1 MPNIAEKMS
10 DISLVMSDAF
20 YFVQFRNHVEDIQA
34 KANEGNAQAMEFME
48 RFETIYRLAKVCL
61 K

>member
-1 MPNIAEKMS
+1 
-10 DISLVMSDAF
+10 MSDAY
-20 YFVQFRNHVEDIQA
+20 YFIRFRNHVELIEE
-34 KANEGNAQAMEFME
+34 KAAAGDVLAQEFME